1 MKAIVKVFCLG
12 FVMLLMSCKKEPTLQ
27 KYFVEKSENKAFT
40 VFDLSPNILNLETS
54 KLSASEKKVFE
65 SFEKVNVLTFKADK
79 NNQAAFE
86 TERKAIASLLKDK
99 KYESLIRVS
108 SGKDAAEFKCV
119 GKEEKIDE
127 FILYGNRSENGLAV
141 VRITGEDMNPNTVFE
156 MLKLMQKSKIDIEQ
170 LKPLQELF
178 K

>member
-1 MKAIVKVFCLG
+1 MKVIVKVFCLG
-12 FVMLLMSCKKEPTLQ
+12 FVLLLMSCKNEPTLQ

-40 VFDLSPNILNLETS
+40 VLDLSPNILNLETS
-54 KLSASEKKVFE
+54 KFSASEKKVFE
-65 SFEKVNVLTFKADK
+65 SFEKVNILTFKADK

-119 GKEEKIDE
+119 EKKDKIDE
-127 FILYGNRSENGLAV
+127 FILYGNKSEKGLAV
-141 VRITGEDMNPNTVFE
+141 VRITGDDMNPNTVME
-156 MLKLMQKSKIDIEQ
+156 MLKLMQKSKIDVEQ